1 MGADPVTG
9 LRRSAT
15 TLVTLVAGAVVVA
28 PLLVMAWTV
37 WAEGSGRLADM
48 LSAPGLGDAVAGT
61 VGLAV
66 AVTVLAVPVGTL
78 LALALRHPDLPGRS
92 FWRVAVL
99 LPVIVPDFVL
109 GYSWLRAYGRAGLVD
124 DLLGLHW
131 QGVQGPGGV
140 AVVVAV
146 NAVPLVYLVVA
157 VGLAARAEPSTE
169 RAARASGA
177 GSLTVLRTVTLPLL
191 GPALATAALLVLVV
205 TLGTFAIPQVMGSP
219 AGFSTVTTRIYAD
232 LARSSDPLAF
242 VEAVA
247 LALLLV
253 VLAALVVAPADRLLG
268 QRLRVARGG
277 SIDPGTTAPHA
288 AAGRWASV
296 GVAVY
301 LLVTLGVP
309 LLALVSAAASRAAG
323 LPIAPASWSLAN
335 VEAVLSLRN
344 GQALGRSLALA
355 ALAAT
360 VLVVLGGCV
369 AALERGRSGHRVAT
383 VVTLTL
389 VLPGSTLAV
398 GLLITYGRW
407 LSGGFAIILLAYVAK
422 LWAFAHRPISG
433 ALDRQPP
440 DEMRAARSSGA
451 GLLTAIRSVALRP
464 LVPAL
469 LAAWSVCFVTALHE
483 VTMSSLLYGPGGE
496 TLAVVVLNSQEL
508 GQVGV
513 TSALSVVLTLVLG
526 VPALLLWWVVRRLD
540 RARHPTPHPQQV
552 HRAA

>member
-277 SIDPGTTAPHA
+277 ASTRGRPLPTPRR
-288 AAGRWASV
+288 AGGRRSASPSTCWSPSECPCWRWCPR
-296 GVAVY
+296 
-301 LLVTLGVP
+301 P
-309 LLALVSAAASRAAG
+309 LPAQRACRSRRPAGAWRTWRPCSACATGRPSAAASRSPRSRPPSWSCSEAAWQRSSAA
-323 LPIAPASWSLAN
+323 APA
-335 VEAVLSLRN
+335 
-344 GQALGRSLALA
+344 
-355 ALAAT
+355 T
-360 VLVVLGGCV
+360 V
-369 AALERGRSGHRVAT
+369 
-383 VVTLTL
+383 
-389 VLPGSTLAV
+389 
-398 GLLITYGRW
+398 W
-407 LSGGFAIILLAYVAK
+407 
-422 LWAFAHRPISG
+422 
-433 ALDRQPP
+433 PP
-440 DEMRAARSSGA
+440 SS
-451 GLLTAIRSVALRP
+451 P
-464 LVPAL
+464 
-469 LAAWSVCFVTALHE
+469 
-483 VTMSSLLYGPGGE
+483 
-496 TLAVVVLNSQEL
+496 
-508 GQVGV
+508 
-513 TSALSVVLTLVLG
+513 
-526 VPALLLWWVVRRLD
+526 
-540 RARHPTPHPQQV
+540 
-552 HRAA
+552 